1 MRTASWNGVPVGAT
15 GGHVDGGPARRRAAS
30 RAAAGSGRT
39 NHTAIGTMPTTHTT
53 PRIGV
58 AASRP
63 RSSIS
68 HLAAGVSRIP
78 PADSPV
84 DATDRATER
93 RAWYQRVTTVVTGIR
108 PAPANPKAN
117 TA

>member
-1 MRTASWNGVPVGAT
+1 MPIT
-15 GGHVDGGPARRRAAS
+15 
-30 RAAAGSGRT
+30 
-39 NHTAIGTMPTTHTT
+39 HTA

-58 AASRP
+58 AASSP

-78 PADSPV
+78 PAESPV
-84 DATDRATER
+84 EATDRATER
-93 RAWYQRVTTVVTGIR
+93 RAWYHRVTTVVTGIR
-108 PAPANPKAN
+108 PAPENPKAN